1 MGQSAGLFMG
11 ATPQKHQWSL
21 ALAAD
26 SRGETPTAATQ
37 GPAAAM
43 ATRRTERPVRDER
56 VMEEM
61 VSAREPSES
70 TAKSAGEPREPW
82 QRWHDGG
89 GVTAVSYT
97 PVAIHPGAVA
107 QRHAYTATRDTGR
120 ETQARGRSQNV
131 WSPDRARPVHPAR
144 DVARAAS
151 HMGRVVFGPQVRVP
165 STPVSTPR
173 GGTGPA
179 GYRRGLSLGGGC

>member
-21 ALAAD
+21 ALAAG

-61 VSAREPSES
+61 VSRENLQRALPRVQANHGSPGS
-70 TAKSAGEPREPW
+70 DGMTVGE
-82 QRWHDGG
+82 
-89 GVTAVSYT
+89 
-97 PVAIHPGAVA
+97 
-107 QRHAYTATRDTGR
+107 
-120 ETQARGRSQNV
+120 
-131 WSPDRARPVHPAR
+131 
-144 DVARAAS
+144 
-151 HMGRVVFGPQVRVP
+151 
-165 STPVSTPR
+165 
-173 GGTGPA
+173 
-179 GYRRGLSLGGGC
+179 